1 MNNDL
6 GRYRTV
12 YERENNSVAVS
23 KKANPEGGEGGK
35 QREKYIW
42 DWENYMHRERKKTQ
56 MYKICIS
63 L

>member
-1 MNNDL
+1 MK
-6 GRYRTV
+6 
-12 YERENNSVAVS
+12 EKNNSVAVS

-35 QREKYIW
+35 QREKCIW

-56 MYKICIS
+56 MYEICIS